1 MKEKKREHYYLKA
14 KHENYRS
21 RAAYKLQQL
30 QDKFQVLG
38 EGMSCLDLGAA
49 PGGWL
54 QVEALIAGPGGRV
67 FGIDISSIRPVEGVT
82 VMRGDVTSPDVVD
95 KLIRMTGGPVDVILS
110 DMSPDISGNYSLDH
124 ARSVDLVRTALVV
137 AGRML
142 RDGGN
147 FVAKLFDGELTGTLL
162 ADVRELFQ
170 SARLSKPEASRKQSS
185 EVYIVAKGFRK

>member
-1 MKEKKREHYYLKA
+1 M
-14 KHENYRS
+14 
-21 RAAYKLQQL
+21 
-30 QDKFQVLG
+30 
-38 EGMSCLDLGAA
+38 
-49 PGGWL
+49 